1 MTGPITPSRPRRLD
15 SFTVSDPSGTVTVAK
30 QVSKGERLVIT
41 ADDHEISLDALLL
54 ESLVWQ
60 PDSES
65 FSDIVDDGELVA
77 DDPVARYDGDLL
89 EATTEFTIANEYSQI
104 AVSKIETDAGE
115 GLQLAEPGLGSTVL
129 GPMSLRALA
138 AVPDTFRFSEWFLT
152 PNGPEPSI

>member
-1 MTGPITPSRPRRLD
+1 MTGPISPSRPRRLD
-15 SFTVSDPSGTVTVAK
+15 SVTVSDPSGMVTVAK

-60 PDSES
+60 PDSDSLSE
-65 FSDIVDDGELVA
+65 IVDHGELVA
-77 DDPVARYDGDLL
+77 DDPVARYDSDLL
-89 EATTEFTIANEYSQI
+89 GATTQFTIANEYSQI
-104 AVSKIETDAGE
+104 AVSKIETEAGE
-115 GLQLAEPGLGSTVL
+115 GLKLTEPGLGSTVL

-138 AVPDTFRFSEWFLT
+138 AVPDTFRFSKWFRT